1 MIVPVI
7 MGILSLA
14 FDRQIADAMN
24 SIAIGFDQLLPP
36 GLKWPNTLP
45 PRSREHFENILFFV
59 RWWGSVITFLGI
71 GLELALLLGR

>member
-1 MIVPVI
+1 
-7 MGILSLA
+7 
-14 FDRQIADAMN
+14 MN
-24 SIAIGFDQLLPP
+24 SIAIGFDQQLPP
-36 GLKWPNTLP
+36 ELKWPNTLP